1 LLTTVKCSEQ
11 KALFVSAIYSE
22 LSLAPIDTATA
33 LRAQTVRSR
42 RREVPAAIAAKLTRR
57 ELEDLRWVAQGKR
70 NREEIRY
77 AFQFG
82 FLIYF
87 LLSSVP

>member
-1 LLTTVKCSEQ
+1 M
-11 KALFVSAIYSE
+11 SAIYSD
-22 LSLAPIDTATA
+22 LSLAPIETATA

-42 RREVPAAIAAKLTRR
+42 RREVLTATAAKLTRR
-57 ELEDLRWVAQGKR
+57 ELEDLRWVAQRKR

-82 FLIYF
+82 FLIYLCF
-87 LLSSVP
+87 PLFPSDVNLLVMADDRW

>member
-1 LLTTVKCSEQ
+1 
-11 KALFVSAIYSE
+11 VSAIYSE

>member
-11 KALFVSAIYSE
+11 NALFVSAIYSD
-22 LSLAPIDTATA
+22 LSLAPIEAATA

-70 NREEIRY
+70 Y